1 MDVVRTNVEK
11 IGGSIEMVSI
21 EGKGTTFTI
30 KIPLTLAIV
39 SALIVG
45 AGGERFAI
53 PQLSISELV
62 MVNSSGTNQ
71 IETIDDALVLRLRGN
86 ILPLVYLSKILG
98 ITNGLETDYSSARY
112 IVVVKVA
119 SCDFGIVVDNVSDME
134 EIVVKPLT
142 PLLKHLQI
150 FSGNTILGD
159 GQVIM
164 ILDPMGILKLIGA
177 SEMGDST
184 ARLTEQDDD
193 HKTSLANRE
202 KLFLLVKVDGKTV
215 KAVSLERI
223 SRLEEVSVAKIE
235 DSNGSPVIQYNGQL
249 MPVHTYSGALPDRE
263 RCPLIIFNHDNKVA
277 GLFADEILDIAK
289 YYGDLSSTGSGKI
302 LDSIIIND
310 HATDVI
316 NSEWYTAQGVVL
328 EERA

>member
-1 MDVVRTNVEK
+1 
-11 IGGSIEMVSI
+11 
-21 EGKGTTFTI
+21 
-30 KIPLTLAIV
+30 
-39 SALIVG
+39 
-45 AGGERFAI
+45 
-53 PQLSISELV
+53 

-86 ILPLVYLSKILG
+86 ILPLVYLSKVLG
-98 ITNGLETDYSSARY
+98 LSNKQDSDYSSARY

-119 SCDFGIVVDNVSDME
+119 SCDFGIVVDNVFDME

-142 PLLKHLQI
+142 SLLKHLQI

-164 ILDPMGILKLIGA
+164 ILDPVGILKLIGA
-177 SEMGDST
+177 NEMADSGS
-184 ARLTEQDDD
+184 RLSGHEED
-193 HKTSLANRE
+193 HKKDLADKE
-202 KLFLLVKVDGKTV
+202 KLFLLVKVDGRTA

-223 SRLEEVSVAKIE
+223 SRLEEISISKIE

-249 MPVHTYSGALPDRE
+249 MPVHTYNGALPDKE
-263 RCPLIIFNHDNKVA
+263 RCPLIIFNHNNRVA

-289 YYGDLSSTGSGKI
+289 YYGDLSSEGSGKI